1 MCFMR
6 IVGVVVFTLQFC
18 FLLISGDLGGFASV
32 GSRNALHVVGVTP
45 VLHVVR
51 SCTTVM
57 AMGISGIIGNNSCC
71 KWVAWVVGSIII
83 DFIIGFYNS

>member
-1 MCFMR
+1 MGDLGITGFL
-6 IVGVVVFTLQFC
+6 VFQVHHFVC
-18 FLLISGDLGGFASV
+18 FLGRGLGGFASV

-57 AMGISGIIGNNSCC
+57 AMGIVNSILLGNTDYGYY
-71 KWVAWVVGSIII
+71 VVLWYSFKYV
-83 DFIIGFYNS
+83 FIIPR

>member
-1 MCFMR
+1 MGGGLKIMGNGIMGFCEFSSLLD
-6 IVGVVVFTLQFC
+6 VVIGWRGLYPT
-18 FLLISGDLGGFASV
+18 ASV

-57 AMGISGIIGNNSCC
+57 ARYC
-71 KWVAWVVGSIII
+71 W
-83 DFIIGFYNS
+83 